1 MEFLLEILTEEMPPD
16 HVRTGLEQL
25 ADGLRR
31 ELASAHVAPGDLK
44 TFGTCRRLIV
54 LADLAES
61 QESKERIVVG
71 PSKAVAF
78 APDGSP
84 TPAALGFARSQG
96 IGVEALEVVR
106 TEKGEYV
113 GRRKAETG
121 KPAAEILASFLPGL
135 VASLSFPKT
144 MRWGSLAFRFSRP
157 IQGFL
162 CLFGGK
168 TVAFETAGIASGD
181 STIGHKI
188 HDPRTLTVRSFAEYQ
203 AGLRER
209 GVVIDPEERRAMILV
224 RVEEQLE
231 PLKAKLHPDQA
242 LLDKLVYDVEYPCV
256 VLGSFSKDYLALPL
270 ELLSTAMREGQH
282 LFSVVRDKKQLPYFI
297 GVADALGDASSL
309 IVKGNE
315 RVLRARLED
324 ARFFWEQDLKVPL
337 SKRVPGLKQVV
348 FQEKLGSYDD
358 KTQRLKKI
366 AAYLCDKIEAAG
378 AKEDVVQAAELSKAD
393 LVSELVR
400 EFPSLQGKA
409 GGLFARAEGF
419 PAAVA
424 QAIYEHYRP
433 VGLEDESPAALAGAV
448 LSLADKVDSIVGVVG
463 VGVQTTGSSDPFGV
477 RRNALGACK
486 VVLDRKLSFSFPR
499 LLDKVLTVYGDRL
512 TRPAKEVKADCLEF
526 FAGRL
531 RYIYERMGFRYDLVN
546 AALAPGLENLNHTL
560 LRVKALDKLKAS
572 PQFEPMIL
580 MAKRVNNI
588 LRNQPAAKV
597 NPDAFEEKAE
607 RELYSSVTIMEEN
620 VRPMIVRG
628 DFGQAQTILFR
639 IQATLAAFFDKVL
652 VMAEDK
658 KLRQNRLGLLQAFA
672 RLLLEVADYSQIV
685 VEGEK
690 SEKGADIK
698 PKA

>member
-25 ADGLRR
+25 AEGLGR
-31 ELASAHVAPGDLK
+31 ELANAHIAVRNLK
-44 TFGTCRRLIV
+44 TYGTCRRLII
-54 LADLAES
+54 LADLAGA
-61 QESKERIVVG
+61 QESKERVVVG

-78 APDGSP
+78 AADGSP

-96 IGVEALEVVR
+96 VGLDALEIVR
-106 TEKGEYV
+106 TEKGEYL

-121 KPAAEILASFLPGL
+121 KPAAEILASVLPGL
-135 VASLSFPKT
+135 VTALSFPKT

-162 CLFGGK
+162 CLLGGA
-168 TVAFETAGIASGD
+168 TVVFELAGIRSGD

-188 HDPRTLTVRSFAEYQ
+188 HDQRPLTVRLFSEYQ

-209 GVVIDPEERRAMILV
+209 GVIIDPEERRAAILAQI
-224 RVEEQLE
+224 EAKLE
-231 PLKAKLHPDQA
+231 PLNAKLHPDA
-242 LLDKLVYDVEYPCV
+242 TLLDKLVYDIESPCV
-256 VLGSFSKDYLALPL
+256 VLGSFPKDYLGLPL

-282 LFSVVRDKKQLPYFI
+282 LFSVVRDKKQLPNFI
-297 GVADALGDASSL
+297 GVADARQEAASL

-324 ARFFWEQDLKVPL
+324 ARFFWEQDLKLPL
-337 SKRVPGLKQVV
+337 SKRAPGLKQVV
-348 FQEKLGSYDD
+348 FQEKLGSYED
-358 KTQRLKKI
+358 KTLRLKKI
-366 AAYLCDKIEAAG
+366 GAYLCDKIEAAN
-378 AKEDVVQAAELSKAD
+378 AKEAVVQAAELSKVD
-393 LVSELVR
+393 LVTELVR

-424 QAIYEHYRP
+424 QAVYEHYKP
-433 VGLEDESPAALAGAV
+433 VGLEDDSPSSLAGAI

-463 VGVQTTGSSDPFGV
+463 VGVQTTGSSDPFGL
-477 RRNALGACK
+477 RRNALGVCK
-486 VVLDRKLSFSFPR
+486 VVLDRKLTVSLPR
-499 LLDKVLTVYGDRL
+499 LLDKVLAVYGDRL
-512 TRPAKEVKADCLEF
+512 TRPAKEVRAECREF

-531 RYIYERMGFRYDLVN
+531 RYIFERMSFRYDLVN
-546 AALAPGLENLNHTL
+546 AALGPGFENIEHTF
-560 LRVKALDKLKAS
+560 LRVKALDKLKVS

-588 LRNQPAAKV
+588 LRNQPPAKV
-597 NPDAFEEKAE
+597 NPDLFEEKAE
-607 RELYSSVTIMEEN
+607 RDLYSSVTIIEGN
-620 VRPMIVRG
+620 VRPMIARG

-639 IQATLAAFFDKVL
+639 IQPTLAAFFDKVL
-652 VMAEDK
+652 VMAEEK
-658 KLRQNRLGLLQAFA
+658 KLRQNRVGLLQAIA

-685 VEGEK
+685 VEGER
-690 SEKGADIK
+690 SEKGADIR